1 MKSLFCFCLLKLN
14 FSHGQIQQQE
24 LRDKKSLSIFVSAGS
39 LFPHNVVLVPLGDDF
54 LYTHEQEWDQQYANY
69 KMIIDY
75 INAHSD
81 EYHAEVK

>member
-1 MKSLFCFCLLKLN
+1 MKLYQDISKFFL
-14 FSHGQIQQQE
+14 
-24 LRDKKSLSIFVSAGS
+24 AGS

>member
-1 MKSLFCFCLLKLN
+1 MSFFIRCYPKLIKSVIAGRRKNFTLN
-14 FSHGQIQQQE
+14 LQHSF
-24 LRDKKSLSIFVSAGS
+24 FAAGS

-54 LYTHEQEWDQQYANY
+54 LYTHEQEWDQQYGNY